1 MNTAYDKAVAAQ
13 SDAANPKQTR
23 MVSANAGS
31 GKTRVLVD
39 RVSRIL
45 LQGVE
50 PEQILC
56 LTYTK
61 AAATEMQD
69 RLYEK
74 LGAWSILEEDRL
86 KAELKDLLGEEFD
99 DIALARR
106 LFAKALETPEGL
118 KVQTI
123 HAFCERVL
131 SRFPIEAGIL
141 PGYEPVEE
149 AEIAKL
155 SQDVRKTL
163 LVMAMENLEGEINQA
178 LQTLTLKMAD
188 QTLEGLFTW
197 MAYAGE
203 AIKKWIESGSVSD
216 LENTLQ
222 VKASD
227 TIDAYISRFWQE
239 SDKEILRAS
248 VPILKAGRVT
258 DNKAAARIEDYL
270 KIGPNLDGI
279 FTYAD
284 VFLTQNG
291 SLRKAP
297 LTRATMDATQDW
309 FSPDGAEAARV
320 VDFMDRLKA
329 IQLYQL
335 TKAVF
340 TMARPYAEVFAKAK
354 RDKRVL
360 DFNDQILLVKDLL
373 NRKAVSEWVRY
384 KLDGGIEHILL
395 DEAQDTSPE
404 QWAIIN
410 SLSDAFIQDSPDRDP
425 NKPRTVF
432 AVGDEKQS
440 IYGFQGAKPEQ
451 FLSEIQNRLIDGA
464 RQVRMTMSFRSSQT
478 VLDVVDAFLED
489 QGGRSAM
496 FDVENDPKGSDIENH
511 VAFRSD
517 KGLVELWPLSL
528 RPETGEEN
536 APWDTTPV
544 DAISEGDQREVLA
557 QKLAEKIREWL
568 DEGETVFDRNLN
580 RHRAMHA
587 GDILILVR
595 TRGDR
600 NNSLY
605 DAIIR
610 HLKLQNIPLAGADR
624 IKLSDALI
632 VRDLLAL
639 SRFTLLPS
647 DDLSLAE
654 VLKSPIFGLDDA
666 QLLAL
671 ATGREKKT
679 LWQAVRERDTAI
691 FQKLQRFLF
700 LSQAHAPYEFFT
712 AVLDETDE
720 AGMSVKRRFF
730 QRLGMESREALDVFL
745 GRAMDHQQKGVPS
758 LHYFVRGFDGDDAEV
773 KRDMDAA
780 KGQVRVM
787 TVHGAKG
794 LEAPVVILPDTA
806 QVPSYKDTLVPFGEG
821 YFLKPSQTDL
831 PQSLEPFVE
840 AAKARQNQEQLRLL
854 YVALTRAESRL
865 VICGHQ
871 VGRGNSPYKDG
882 SWYDWMV
889 RTFAGIKTEAMD
901 TPFGKGVFYGHSEKK
916 QSESFEDSETKL
928 LSLPPWITQKPKE
941 DAPKRQ
947 RLSPSR
953 LLADDESKFETV
965 ELTESLTPLR
975 RGVIIHQLLEILPD
989 YDAKKRPEKA
999 NAILSAYPELSAEE
1013 QDDLLSEVFLVLDT
1027 PEFSHLWGEGTQA
1040 EVSLAGQIKGLSDD
1054 WDFSAKIDRLCTSA
1068 TEILIVDFKSNQ
1080 MIPQTEDEV
1089 DDVYLGQMAAYRALV
1104 AQHYL
1109 GKTVRCALLWT
1120 AEPRLMELSSQK
1132 LEHALTKIDALP
1144 NYTED
1149 TDLMRLL

>member
-1 MNTAYDKAVAAQ
+1 MSTAYNIAVAAQ

-45 LQGVE
+45 LQKVE
-50 PEQILC
+50 PEHILC

-74 LGAWSILEEDRL
+74 LGAWSILD
-86 KAELKDLLGEEFD
+86 KAALETELNDLLGEEFH

-141 PGYEPVEE
+141 PGYEPIED
-149 AEIAKL
+149 AEITAL
-155 SQDVRKTL
+155 SQEVRKAL
-163 LVMAMENLEGEINQA
+163 LIQAMENPKGEVNQA
-178 LQTLTLKMAD
+178 IQTLSLKMAD
-188 QTLEGLFTW
+188 QTLDGLFTW

-203 AIKKWIESGSVSD
+203 GIANWEEAGGVAE
-216 LENTLQ
+216 LETTLG

-227 TIDAYISRFWQE
+227 TIETYVARFWGNTDE
-239 SDKEILRAS
+239 EILLAAIP
-248 VPILKAGRVT
+248 VLEAGLKT
-258 DNKAAARIEDYL
+258 DVKVAEYIRDSLKMGGTLGAAY
-270 KIGPNLDGI
+270 
-279 FTYAD
+279 TYAS
-284 VFLTQNG
+284 VFLTQAG

-297 LTRATMDATQDW
+297 VTKRTMEATQDW
-309 FSPDGAEAARV
+309 FSADGKEAARV
-320 VDFMDRLKA
+320 LQFFDELKA
-329 IQLYQL
+329 LQLYEL
-335 TKAVF
+335 TRAVF
-340 TMARPYAEVFAKAK
+340 TLAAPYAELFAKAK
-354 RDKRVL
+354 RDRRVL

-373 NRKAVSEWVRY
+373 NRKAVSDWVRY

-410 SLSDAFIQDSPDRDP
+410 SLAENFIQDSPDRDP
-425 NKPRTVF
+425 NKPRTLF

-451 FLSEIQNRLIDGA
+451 FLSEIQKRLIGEA

-478 VLDVVDAFLED
+478 VLNVVDAFLEK
-489 QGGRSAM
+489 QGGRRAM

-511 VAFRSD
+511 AAFRKD
-517 KGLVELWPLSL
+517 EGFVELWPLSL

-544 DAISEGDQREVLA
+544 NAVSEGDQREVLA
-557 QKLAEKIREWL
+557 QKLAERIRTWL
-568 DEGETVFDRNLN
+568 DAGEAVFDRELK
-580 RHRAMHA
+580 RHRAMQA

-595 TRGDR
+595 TRGDS

-624 IKLSDALI
+624 IKLSDAMI
-632 VRDLLAL
+632 VRDLLSL
-639 SRFTLLPS
+639 SRFVLLPR

-654 VLKSPIFGLDDA
+654 VLKGPIFGLDDM
-666 QLLAL
+666 QLLKL
-671 ATGREKKT
+671 ATGRGKQS
-679 LWQAVRERDTAI
+679 LWQAVRERDAELAR
-691 FQKLQRFLF
+691 QLERFIF
-700 LSQAHAPYEFFT
+700 LSRNHSPYEFFS
-712 AVLDETDE
+712 AVLDETD
-720 AGMSVKRRFF
+720 ASGHSIKRRFYK
-730 QRLGMESREALDVFL
+730 RLGMESREALDVFL
-745 GRAMDHQQKGVPS
+745 GRAMDHQQTGVPS
-758 LHYFVRGFDGDDAEV
+758 LQYFVRGFNGDDAQV

-794 LEAPVVILPDTA
+794 LEAPVVILPDTT
-806 QVPSYKDTLVPFGEG
+806 QVPTYKDTLVPFGEG
-821 YFLKPSQTDL
+821 YFLKSSKSDL
-831 PQSLEPFVE
+831 PQVLEPFIE
-840 AAKARQNQEQLRLL
+840 AGQARQDQEQLRLL

-871 VGRGNSPYKDG
+871 IGSDKNPYKEG
-882 SWYDWMV
+882 SWYDWMS
-889 RTFAGIKTEAMD
+889 RTFEGLD
-901 TPFGKGVFYGHSEKK
+901 TQTFETSFGKGLSYGWRETAEVSTVVA
-916 QSESFEDSETKL
+916 SESASVKLPEWVFQEPREEDT
-928 LSLPPWITQKPKE
+928 
-941 DAPKRQ
+941 ARQ

-953 LLADDESKFETV
+953 LLADREGYKEPTEPV
-965 ELTESLTPLR
+965 EGLSPLQ
-975 RGVIIHQLLEILPD
+975 RGIIVHQLLEVLPN
-989 YDAKKRPEKA
+989 YKAEQRPEKA
-999 NAILSAYPELSAEE
+999 MAILGTYRDLSPNER
-1013 QDDLLSEVFLVLDT
+1013 DSLISEVFVVLDN
-1027 PEFSHLWGEGTQA
+1027 PQFSVLWGEGTQA
-1040 EVSLAGQIKGLSDD
+1040 EVSLAGQIIGLPEQ
-1054 WDFSAKIDRLCTSA
+1054 WDFSAKIDRLCV
-1068 TEILIVDFKSNQ
+1068 TESEVLIIDYKSNQ
-1080 MIPQTEDEV
+1080 SVPDNEDAV
-1089 DDVYLGQMAAYRALV
+1089 DDVYVGQMAAYQAL
-1104 AQHYL
+1104 ARQQYP
-1109 GKTVRCALLWT
+1109 GKTVKCGLLWT
-1120 AEPRLMELSSQK
+1120 AAPKLMWLSSQK
-1132 LEHALTKIDALP
+1132 LEHALTKIGMLP
-1144 NYTED
+1144 NYNED
-1149 TDLMRLL
+1149 TDLLRL